1 MILTG
6 FVPIVGVNTVSENHV
21 DYDTFKQI
29 RAFFRTFHNE
39 MGSKA

>member
-6 FVPIVGVNTVSENHV
+6 FVPIVGVNTVSENRV

-29 RAFFRTFHNE
+29 RAFFSDF
-39 MGSKA
+39 S